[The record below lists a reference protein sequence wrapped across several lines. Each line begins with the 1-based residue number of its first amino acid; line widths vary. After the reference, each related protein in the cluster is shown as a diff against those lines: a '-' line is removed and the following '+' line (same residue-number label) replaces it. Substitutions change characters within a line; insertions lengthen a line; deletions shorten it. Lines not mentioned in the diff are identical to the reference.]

1 MMPTNLP
8 DNVIKR
14 FFKDLKS
21 NLSLLFSADPL
32 MIDNY
37 KSKRIFSLF
46 LLIVFS
52 HAIWLGLWIYY
63 RLKDLWILNIE
74 SFYSSMSIGAIHTL
88 EFLIS
93 FSLGIVIFILGF
105 LFVFLINHFMLY
117 SFKVPRKKV
126 SRLRLTLFQFSFSPL
141 FSLLMIG
148 VTLMTHTYYYERGF
162 LFYPFMMACFYFLW
176 MAFLNYKV
184 HCGIVSN
191 EINYQKVGKYTSL
204 TIFFL
209 YTVGFF
215 ASLLLIPLFLP
226 PYHTFFTVI
235 W

>member
-1 MMPTNLP
+1 MTVNLS
-8 DNVIKR
+8 DNVMKR

-21 NLSLLFSADPL
+21 HLSLLFSANPL
-32 MIDNY
+32 TITNY
-37 KSKRIFSLF
+37 NSKRIISLF

-74 SFYSSMSIGAIHTL
+74 PLYSQMSIGAIHTL

-93 FSLGIVIFILGF
+93 FSLGILLFCLCF
-105 LFVFLINHFMLY
+105 LFAILINHFMLY
-117 SFKVPRKKV
+117 SFKVPRRKV

-148 VTLMTHTYYYERGF
+148 VTLITQTYYYDRGF
-162 LFYPFMMACFYFLW
+162 IFYPFIMACLYFIW

-184 HCGIVSN
+184 HCGVDLG
-191 EINYQKVGKYTSL
+191 EKNYQKIGKSTSIALFSIYT
-204 TIFFL
+204 I
-209 YTVGFF
+209 GFF
-215 ASLLLIPLFLP
+215 VLFLLIPLFLP
-226 PYHTFFTVI
+226 PYHTLFTVI